1 MEKRGH
7 HDALSAVADTDHCPR
22 TTKEPDMPLTGIDQA
37 ILAHRTW
44 VARFQTAIQGVNREA
59 FDLAT
64 ARDDSL
70 CNLGRWLNT
79 PTSLELLGD
88 DSHQRIKVLH
98 KTFHEIAGDLAEKIN
113 RHDALDELELM
124 LGEFDNLS
132 AQLIQLL
139 RLAKKRIG

>member
-1 MEKRGH
+1 MENSKMITT
-7 HDALSAVADTDHCPR
+7 DANLPLSS
-22 TTKEPDMPLTGIDQA
+22 IDQA

-44 VARFQTAIQGVNREA
+44 VVRFQTAIQGINREA

-64 ARDDSL
+64 ARDDNL
-70 CNLGRWLNT
+70 CTLGCWLNS
-79 PTSLELLGD
+79 PESLELLGAD
-88 DSHQRIKVLH
+88 PHQRIRVLH

-113 RHDALDELELM
+113 RHDALDELELL

-139 RLAKKRIG
+139 RLAKKRIA